1 MPTLENRLQKHID
14 FLLTRYPALD
24 AAKDDIISAY
34 LAMQSAYERG
44 GKLLVAGNGGSASD
58 SEHIVGE
65 LMKRFRLP
73 RPLEASL
80 VGKMKAVDPA
90 RGEAL
95 AKNLER
101 PLPAVALTTH
111 EALTTAFMNDV
122 GGVDAYAQQLLGFA
136 RPGDVFLGISTSGS
150 SENIMRAAVV
160 AKALGLTVIGL
171 TGRTGGK
178 MAALCDVTVKAPETE
193 TYMVQEYHLPIY
205 HCWCMM
211 LEDYLFGA

>member
-14 FLLTRYPALD
+14 LLLTRYPALE
-24 AAKDDIISAY
+24 AVKDDIISAY

-80 VGKMKAVDPA
+80 VEKMKAVDPA

-211 LEDYLFGA
+211 LEDYFFGT

>member
-14 FLLTRYPALD
+14 LLLTRYPALE

-80 VGKMKAVDPA
+80 VEKMKAVDPA

-95 AKNLER
+95 AKSLER

-211 LEDYLFGA
+211 LEDYFFGA